1 MLANVCKIFYFFF
14 TFFVVD
20 LVKFL
25 ELLSKEIN
33 LPDTLENDRS
43 NLLRRSKTSLASAG
57 QRSSSPEPYLD
68 MNAGKGKGLS
78 VVKSGE
84 VNTIN
89 DNNNH
94 QQQLTEYIDTDNPR
108 VSRHSAQDYYETFQE
123 FTSKSSAN
131 DEQDKLKIIYRS
143 FSTEQTRSKSHKC
156 GPLFQ
161 KEERRLFGF
170 QLFDQFR
177 ELWVGKK
184 FLALFYFYFY
194 VINCIFLELLITN
207 VRCVLGEF

>member
-1 MLANVCKIFYFFF
+1 MDFNLLTCVFLS
-14 TFFVVD
+14 D

-57 QRSSSPEPYLD
+57 QRSASPEPYLD

-78 VVKSGE
+78 LVKKEANG
-84 VNTIN
+84 IN

-94 QQQLTEYIDTDNPR
+94 NHHRQQQQQQVTEYIDSDNPR
-108 VSRHSAQDYYETFQE
+108 VSRYSVQDYYETFQE
-123 FTSKSSAN
+123 FTAKPSVD
-131 DEQDKLKIIYRS
+131 DEEDKLKNIYRS
-143 FSTEQTRSKSHKC
+143 FSTDQTRSKCHKC

-177 ELWVGKK
+177 ELWIGKIV
-184 FLALFYFYFY
+184 F
-194 VINCIFLELLITN
+194 N
-207 VRCVLGEF
+207 